1 LGTFAGN
8 PAESAAAELN
18 FDLTSFS
25 PSEYSEWEK
34 TGKVPDVKPA
44 AQSSDAETTTESKA
58 GAPSGDESAATS
70 ATASQEQ
77 PPKGKGADARKA
89 QLSAEIQEL
98 LRQRNELKAEVQGK
112 AKPEAKIADPS
123 PAAKPA
129 ESELKRPSRP
139 VFGESGHESESWV
152 EFEARQDSYVEA
164 VADYKARQ
172 TLKEA
177 REAER
182 KQAEEAKQAEAA
194 ATIDKTFR
202 ERLGKSQEKHADYAE
217 VAFSAEVPISR
228 PMDAFI
234 RSQEAGPEVLYYL
247 GQHASEAQAIAQM
260 QPMDALFALSKIAI
274 SLEPAQAEPPKK
286 EAPVVPITKAAKP
299 ATDIRATSAAPV
311 DELKAAVEAGDYA
324 RFEELE
330 NRRLAERR
338 KRG

>member
-8 PAESAAAELN
+8 PAESAAAEPN

-34 TGKVPDVKPA
+34 TGKVPD
-44 AQSSDAETTTESKA
+44 
-58 GAPSGDESAATS
+58 
-70 ATASQEQ
+70 
-77 PPKGKGADARKA
+77 
-89 QLSAEIQEL
+89 
-98 LRQRNELKAEVQGK
+98 
-112 AKPEAKIADPS
+112 AKIADPS
-123 PAAKPA
+123 PADPKESQAGASSDDEPVAESAPVSQEQHPSKKKGADSRIQELLRERNELRTKLAGYEKPSDVKPA
-129 ESELKRPSRP
+129 VESSNTVKPAVEEKEPIAP
-139 VFGESGHESESWV
+139 EFGEAGHESESWADYQKR
-152 EFEARQDSYVEA
+152 ERAHFRDLAKFEAKQLLNAE
-164 VADYKARQ
+164 
-172 TLKEA
+172 

-217 VAFSAEVPISR
+217 VAFSPEVPISR